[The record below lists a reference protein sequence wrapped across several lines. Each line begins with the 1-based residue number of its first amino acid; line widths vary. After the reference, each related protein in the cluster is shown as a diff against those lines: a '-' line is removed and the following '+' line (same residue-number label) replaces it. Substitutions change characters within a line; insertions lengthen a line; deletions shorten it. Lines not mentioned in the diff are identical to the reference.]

1 MTPRMGA
8 ANHGALFGLSPRNPT
23 LNTAMRKFLYLI
35 LFSVALCAQDLPLCD
50 LATEPLATGLTARS
64 ATIAKA
70 DGGWQIDYPAWHPGD
85 EEWPAIILDLG
96 KGLLQTDWLQRKYL
110 TFTIFNP
117 GETFTI
123 ELRIDDANGDVT
135 NTNFE
140 LPGGEMTT
148 CFMPTDSIADREMLA
163 RQMTSWNL
171 FLSRPEKPHTIV
183 LQHLALSDEPYTAA
197 AWRKICE
204 RSAAQVAAARQ
215 TLVQAPETYY
225 QYGAMLKLNRLLD
238 LLQDPERRDEQ
249 KEWLENQSTPKPE
262 MLLRNNDF
270 YANRPD
276 HGAAPG
282 TILLP
287 ATQKL
292 RQDQFPAEKMMLPEL
307 RLDAARGEGE
317 NLQLLVFSGLEPLRQ
332 VTVSATVLT
341 EPQSGATLEPRLN
354 LVDYVPVRK
363 PTLAPFGFG
372 EKGRYPDPLCPNAP
386 FDLEPFANRGLWF
399 TVNVPEDAMPGRYT
413 GEVTVN
419 YGSGKPVQVI
429 PAEVVVHN
437 VTIPRH
443 GRLKTCW
450 IHRNEGSK
458 PQYYGE
464 NWTKELQEAW
474 FRQCIEYRLDAD
486 EFGSSAILPWNTVF
500 SEQPDGTVAADW
512 SQWDAAYDRWY
523 SLGRNTFMSLNA
535 PGVSLGNPIPD
546 QNDARSQRFRLLEQH
561 LVERGIHDNFYM
573 YLFDEPQ
580 PKFADGI
587 KEICRWVHRQG
598 SHLNLI
604 LTSCHD
610 NEETYF
616 DDIDIFVPHADIY
629 DAAFGER
636 CKAAGKHY
644 WAYTCIGTFTTT
656 YPDSWKIDNFG
667 TGHRALGWWLFKYGS
682 EGYLYW
688 GLDYWKV
695 NPWEDAETYPNGNGD
710 GSLFYPAPDRHS
722 LPYPALRAALVR
734 DGFEDY
740 ELLWMLREKYGEKPP
755 RAVRR
760 LLKAKEI
767 IGNGQK
773 TVVTA
778 NFFRKL
784 SRHLVNTH
792 YVQDSDL
799 LLIRLHRE
807 LLELLEK

>member
-1 MTPRMGA
+1 MR
-8 ANHGALFGLSPRNPT
+8 NLLCLS
-23 LNTAMRKFLYLI
+23 F
-35 LFSVALCAQDLPLCD
+35 FSVLLCAQDLLLCD
-50 LATEPLATGLTARS
+50 LTSEPLETGLTARS
-64 ATIAKA
+64 ATICKV
-70 DGGWQIDYPAWHPGD
+70 DGGWQIDYPAWHKGE

-96 KGLLQTDWLQRKYL
+96 KGLLQTDWMQRKYL

-140 LPGGEMTT
+140 LAGGESTT
-148 CFMPTDSIADREMLA
+148 CFMLTEDIASREMLA
-163 RQMTSWNL
+163 HQMTSWNL

-183 LQHLALSDEPYTAA
+183 LQHLALSDEPYTEA
-197 AWRKICE
+197 AWLKICE
-204 RSAAQVAAARQ
+204 RAATQVAATRKAIAKASP
-215 TLVQAPETYY
+215 TAY
-225 QYGAMLKLNRLLD
+225 QNAILLQLD
-238 LLQDPERRDEQ
+238 NELALLQDLKRKDEQ
-249 KEWLENQSTPKPE
+249 KTWLDQHTPQKPE
-262 MLLRNNDF
+262 AFLRNNAF
-270 YANRPD
+270 FANLPGRGKEP
-276 HGAAPG
+276 GAV
-282 TILLP
+282 ILP

-292 RQDQFPAEKMMLPEL
+292 RQDQFPAEDMILPEL

-317 NLQLLVFSGLEPLRQ
+317 NLQLLVFSGATPLKQ
-332 VTVSATVLT
+332 VTVSATPLVNV
-341 EPQSGATLEPRLN
+341 QSGATLEPRQN
-354 LVDYVPVRK
+354 VVAYIPVKK
-363 PTLAPFGFG
+363 PTLKPFGFG

-386 FDLEPFANRGLWF
+386 FDLDPFTNQSVWF
-399 TVNVPEDAMPGRYT
+399 TVNVPEDALPGHYT
-413 GEVTVN
+413 GEVTVD
-419 YGSGKPVQVI
+419 YGNGATTVI

-437 VTIPRH
+437 VVLPRH

-486 EFGSSAILPWNTVF
+486 DFGSSAILPWNTVF
-500 SEQPDGTVAADW
+500 TDGPDRKILADW

-523 SLGRNTFMSLNA
+523 ALGRNTFLSLNA
-535 PGVSLGNPIPD
+535 PDVSLENPIPD
-546 QNDARSQRFRLLEQH
+546 QDDWRSQRFRLLEQH
-561 LVERGIHDNFYM
+561 LVERGIYDNFYM

-580 PKFADGI
+580 PKYADTI

-616 DDIDIFVPHADIY
+616 DDIDIFVPHVDIF
-629 DAAFGER
+629 DATFGEKCR
-636 CKAAGKHY
+636 AAGKKY

-667 TGHRALGWWLFKYGS
+667 TGHRALGWWLFKYGAQ
-682 EGYLYW
+682 GYLYW

-710 GSLFYPAPDRHS
+710 GSLFYPAPDHQS

-740 ELLWMLREKYGEKPP
+740 ELLWMLREKYGNKPP
-755 RAVRR
+755 RAAKR
-760 LLKAKEI
+760 LLKTADI
-767 IGNGQK
+767 IGDGQ
-773 TVVTA
+773 VSG
-778 NFFRKL
+778 FGWHPFRKV

-792 YVQDSDL
+792 YVQDADL
-799 LLIRLHRE
+799 QLMKCHRE